1 MKTDQIRF
9 SDAISSEQIN
19 GFRPNLHKSIV
30 GRRLRVDYI
39 W

>member
-9 SDAISSEQIN
+9 SDVISSEQIMDFDQTCTRALL
-19 GFRPNLHKSIV
+19 GGGSELIRF
-30 GRRLRVDYI
+30 

>member
-9 SDAISSEQIN
+9 SDEISSEQTCTRALLGGGSELIR
-19 GFRPNLHKSIV
+19 F
-30 GRRLRVDYI
+30 